1 MTTERESAMMEAA
14 LKLEELRFEGHELYG
29 WLRRQARG
37 EAASLVWME
46 MTHRRRRDLPPSTL
60 DYTAIRS
67 RTDAMRTLLT
77 PHNCGE
83 PECDYSPEPA
93 VVSHES
99 VYALL
104 GDIEVLSTEIAR
116 LRLSES
122 RAHEATEAQERYTDH
137 VQGRVLEF
145 FRRCITPNI
154 DRGVRELR
162 IGGITQFAVAESI
175 VKVSRG
181 DAIGHTLFRWWRE
194 LVTPHEFPDNHQLPR

>member
-14 LKLEELRFEGHELYG
+14 LKLEELSFEGHELYG

-37 EAASLVWME
+37 EAASLAWME

-60 DYTAIRS
+60 DHAAIRS
-67 RTDAMRTLLT
+67 RTVAMLTLLT
-77 PHNCGE
+77 PHNCGG

-99 VYALL
+99 IHALL
-104 GDIEVLSTEIAR
+104 GDIEALSAEVAR

-122 RAHEATEAQERYTDH
+122 RAQEATEAQERYTDH

-145 FRRCITPNI
+145 FRRCIAPNT
-154 DRGVRELR
+154 DRGTRELR
-162 IGGITQFAVAESI
+162 VYGMTQFAVAEPL
-175 VKVSRG
+175 VKASRG
-181 DAIGHTLFRWWRE
+181 DAIGHALFRWWRE